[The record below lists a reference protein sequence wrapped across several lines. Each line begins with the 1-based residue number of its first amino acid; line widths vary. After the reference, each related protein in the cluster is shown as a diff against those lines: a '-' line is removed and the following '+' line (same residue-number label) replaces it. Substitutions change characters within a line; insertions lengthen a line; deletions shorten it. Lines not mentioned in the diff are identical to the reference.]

1 MKSPTAKS
9 ESAVPAPAEKVA
21 NASAEPPGVAGEL
34 RAIETSP
41 LERLLEIRK
50 EEARLE
56 DYRRRADEM
65 KGKVKEPVWRRVMD
79 DYTSRVAALEEQAS
93 PLRDQVRSEYQK
105 LRSLLD
111 RVNLLREGTEL
122 EKAEFE
128 FRHAVGELTD
138 RQLEERLR
146 GPARTLEQCTA
157 DLAAI
162 EEQRSRFLS
171 AFDSEADL
179 AAPASAAPA
188 EPVTPVVTPAPAI
201 AIAEAEPSAQIPEA
215 AAAASAPAPEA
226 AVAAS
231 NPAPSDEA
239 DSTGAVPVE
248 RLAAMAEPSPGAA
261 SRDDEDSDERTFMLP
276 LAGLVITDGSP
287 QSREYRLATMNYIGR
302 SDESQICIP
311 KPGVSRKHAL
321 IIASADG
328 FTIRDLGSQN
338 GTFVNG
344 KRIADHPLKSGDQI
358 VIADT
363 KLTFRSPWPH
373 GAKD

>member
-1 MKSPTAKS
+1 MKSSTAKS
-9 ESAVPAPAEKVA
+9 EPAAAAPAEKGG
-21 NASAEPPGVAGEL
+21 NGSADAPGVAAEL
-34 RAIETSP
+34 RAIDTSP

-79 DYTSRVAALEEQAS
+79 DYTARVAGLEEQAS
-93 PLRDQVRSEYQK
+93 PLRTQVRSEYQK

-111 RVNLLREGTEL
+111 RVNKLREATDL

-171 AFDSEADL
+171 AFASEADL
-179 AAPASAAPA
+179 DSPAAAAAA
-188 EPVTPVVTPAPAI
+188 EAVTPAVTPAPELI
-201 AIAEAEPSAQIPEA
+201 HTTPEETPPPTPESASEIGPDA
-215 AAAASAPAPEA
+215 
-226 AVAAS
+226 
-231 NPAPSDEA
+231 
-239 DSTGAVPVE
+239 TGAVPAE
-248 RLAAMAEPSPGAA
+248 RLAAMAEEPSLPSEGSA
-261 SRDDEDSDERTFMLP
+261 DEADERTFMLP

-302 SDESQICIP
+302 SEESQICIP

-344 KRIADHPLKSGDQI
+344 KRIADHPLKNGDQI